1 MSTAEFL
8 DDIRKPGAQVLS
20 IFLFLILG
28 YASLVFLFGA
38 NIEDMYS
45 GLRIF
50 LIVQIIIIIISVIQF
65 KDFFKYENID
75 NKIKVKKYA
84 KFLTIINIL
93 STYNVIFMFHNI
105 FYVLS
110 LQSKYNLENF
120 WLITTTIVLLFCILD
135 LISNLFILI
144 ELPRVEKVIN
154 GKLKSKLGIIFK
166 LLAQLI
172 FVEKVIEYFT
182 LPYHLDN
189 KFTIMVSIIIIFAS
203 NVGAYLYMKKYA
215 DFKAIIIED

>member
-20 IFLFLILG
+20 IFLFLKLS

-38 NIEDMYS
+38 NIEDMYL

-75 NKIKVKKYA
+75 NKFKVKKYA
-84 KFLTIINIL
+84 KFLTTVNIL
-93 STYNVIFMFHNI
+93 STYNAIFMFHNI
-105 FYVLS
+105 FYVLA

-120 WLITTTIVLLFCILD
+120 WLVTTSIILLFCILD
-135 LISNLFILI
+135 LISNMFILI
-144 ELPRVEKVIN
+144 DVPFIEKFIDN
-154 GKLKSKLGIIFK
+154 KLIAKLGIIFK
-166 LLAQLI
+166 ALAQLI
-172 FVEKVIEYFT
+172 FVEKIIEYFM
-182 LPYHLDN
+182 LPYYLDN
-189 KFTIMVSIIIIFAS
+189 KFTIIASILIILSA
-203 NVGAYLYMKKYA
+203 NVVAFLYMKKYA

>member
-1 MSTAEFL
+1 M
-8 DDIRKPGAQVLS
+8 
-20 IFLFLILG
+20 
-28 YASLVFLFGA
+28 VFLFGA
-38 NIEDMYS
+38 NIEDMYLGS
-45 GLRIF
+45 RIF
-50 LIVQIIIIIISVIQF
+50 LIVQIIIIVISVIQF

-75 NKIKVKKYA
+75 NKFKVKKYA

-182 LPYHLDN
+182 LPYYLDN